1 MIDEPSFP
9 VFNQSE
15 IIWKSKVSSKVQ
27 VLVWIIAYVR
37 VIPTTCFYPL
47 GLLCVSVAE
56 DSDNLFFHS
65 IALMLCH
72 KHFREAELSCMIP
85 ASYAWLFI
93 KKLYVL
99 EDGNVSWKC
108 CVMAAFR

>member
-72 KHFREAELSCMIP
+72 KHFREAELSRMIP

-99 EDGNVSWKC
+99 EDGNDSWKC